1 MGQRGVCG
9 EDATTI
15 RENPCFL
22 SNNATKRGRRYAS
35 TLNNTGTPS
44 PYDVELGG
52 RIPGIILEQA
62 TRHNPIQPT
71 HKRASSANQFTPP
84 LSDLPRRSPSLIST
98 RGYRYQQH
106 LPTYL
111 PTHPHKLPQLYTN
124 FIQLKK
130 KEKQTMASEPA
141 PASSAEQNFGASQT
155 SEGEE
160 SLSPLEQ
167 EVLDE
172 YARLLGNLNNVSPP
186 ILSTYPHAPSLRS
199 PLSTP
204 LYPSTPSSQTSK
216 LPH

>member
-111 PTHPHKLPQLYTN
+111 PIHTNYPSSIPISYNSKRRKNRPWPQNPHQHPAQNRTSAPHKRR
-124 FIQLKK
+124 
-130 KEKQTMASEPA
+130 KEKKVS
-141 PASSAEQNFGASQT
+141 
-155 SEGEE
+155 
-160 SLSPLEQ
+160 
-167 EVLDE
+167 V
-172 YARLLGNLNNVSPP
+172 RLNR
-186 ILSTYPHAPSLRS
+186 RS
-199 PLSTP
+199 WMNMRG
-204 LYPSTPSSQTSK
+204 YWGI
-216 LPH
+216 